1 MADIDKA
8 IGSEDLIDLDVENK
22 DKAINV
28 EVPEDIEIDLSVFQR
43 GEDGT

>member
-22 DKAINV
+22 DKSIK
-28 EVPEDIEIDLSVFQR
+28 
-43 GEDGT
+43 